1 MAGTHLTPPLRRL
14 AIFLVAFALVA
25 AISPGLAIAAA
36 NGAPKPVLDVITT
49 AENTP
54 INGNVL
60 DNDINLGSG
69 TLTVTGF
76 VALAPSIGTLTI
88 EADGDFVFTPADHW
102 TGTTSTTYE
111 VSNDSHS
118 HDGDIQITVTPIN
131 EAPDAVNDTATVDED
146 TPTDV
151 TAQLL
156 VNDTDPDGDTLVVT
170 AASNPTGGSV
180 DVTSNVVTFTPASE
194 DCGAA
199 IGSFDYDISDGNGGT
214 DSASV
219 TVNVSCTNDAPD
231 AVADNAPATEDTPAT
246 IDPADLLTNDTDA
259 DIGDT
264 LVVTAV
270 SSPSDG
276 SVVLDSGSITFT
288 PDADFC
294 GAAGFDY
301 DISDGNGG
309 TDSASVTVNVSC
321 TNDAPD
327 AVADN
332 APATEDTP
340 ATIDPADLL
349 TNDTDAD
356 TGDTL
361 VVTAVSS
368 PSDGSVV
375 LDSGSITFTPD
386 ADLLRGRRLRLRH
399 QRRQRRHRQR
409 ERDGQRQLHQRCTR
423 SPSTT
428 LPRPPRTRRRRS
440 IRPTS

>member
-14 AIFLVAFALVA
+14 AIFLVAIALVA

-88 EADGDFVFTPADHW
+88 EADGDFLFTPADHW
-102 TGTTSTTYE
+102 TGTTTTTYE

-156 VNDTDPDGDTLVVT
+156 ANDTDPDGDTLVVS

-180 DVTSNVVTFTPASE
+180 DVTSNVVTFTPASR
-194 DCGAA
+194 
-199 IGSFDYDISDGNGGT
+199 I
-214 DSASV
+214 
-219 TVNVSCTNDAPD
+219 
-231 AVADNAPATEDTPAT
+231 
-246 IDPADLLTNDTDA
+246 
-259 DIGDT
+259 
-264 LVVTAV
+264 
-270 SSPSDG
+270 
-276 SVVLDSGSITFT
+276 
-288 PDADFC
+288 
-294 GAAGFDY
+294 
-301 DISDGNGG
+301 
-309 TDSASVTVNVSC
+309 
-321 TNDAPD
+321 
-327 AVADN
+327 
-332 APATEDTP
+332 
-340 ATIDPADLL
+340 
-349 TNDTDAD
+349 
-356 TGDTL
+356 
-361 VVTAVSS
+361 
-368 PSDGSVV
+368 
-375 LDSGSITFTPD
+375 
-386 ADLLRGRRLRLRH
+386 LRRRHRLLRLRH

-409 ERDGQRQLHQRCTR
+409 QRDGQRQLHQRRTR
-423 SPSTT
+423 CRRRQCLGHRGHAGDDRSG
-428 LPRPPRTRRRRS
+428 RPPDQRHRCRYR
-440 IRPTS
+440 